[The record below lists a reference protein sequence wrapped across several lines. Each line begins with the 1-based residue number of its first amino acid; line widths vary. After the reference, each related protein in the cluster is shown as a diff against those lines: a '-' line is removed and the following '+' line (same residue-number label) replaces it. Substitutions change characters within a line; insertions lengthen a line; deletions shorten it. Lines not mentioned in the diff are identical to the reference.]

1 MPLNRFPSLP
11 SIETVAVESSAIRD
25 VTYDRQRETL
35 VLSFRD
41 SSIHQYATVP
51 LHVYEALLRADS
63 KGAYF
68 NLYIRNHFPQRT
80 VTRPEGLG

>member
-11 SIETVAVESSAIRD
+11 SMDTVAVQSSAIRD
-25 VTYDRQRETL
+25 VTYDRQREML

-41 SSIHQYATVP
+41 SSVYQYATVP
-51 LHVYEALLRADS
+51 LHVYEAFLRANS

-68 NLYIRNHFPQRT
+68 NLYIRNHFPQWP
-80 VTRPEGLG
+80 VTRPDAAT